1 MEDFERGYRR
11 AIQEIVILHDTIQ
24 SKSAPRFSDGYRH
37 AIRNI
42 LDGVKEMR
50 VDIQDPSGEYTGYY
64 PADAVLEMLLD
75 MALNTPDGPPVVA
88 PQVASQVTG

>member
-1 MEDFERGYRR
+1 MENCERGYRR
-11 AIQEIVILHDTIQ
+11 AIQEIVILHDIQ
-24 SKSAPRFSDGYRH
+24 AKSAPRFSDGYRH
-37 AIRNI
+37 AIRHI

-88 PQVASQVTG
+88 PQVTPQVIG